1 MSLNP
6 LWIQISHELLGSV
19 FAVVFGG
26 LSPWRRKKEDTDE
39 MNSGAGLL
47 ALMIRSQEPASVAE
61 SFPLQ
66 ADFTIPVLKGVC
78 VPSGKKHFRV
88 GIALFTVLMCNGRC

>member
-1 MSLNP
+1 M
-6 LWIQISHELLGSV
+6 HELLGSA
-19 FAVVFGG
+19 FAVTFGD

-47 ALMIRSQEPASVAE
+47 VLMIRSQEPAGVAE

-66 ADFTIPVLKGVC
+66 ADFTIPILKGVC
-78 VPSGKKHFRV
+78 VPFGKKHFRI